1 MIRPWFSSLLLV
13 VAFATYG
20 GYLHSVETDCWHWLF
35 NLGLVVLLA
44 AAATF
49 FQGFLRWVV
58 LLGFNSD
65 LGYLLL
71 ALGLA
76 SLTIAVVSEFRLVA
90 CWCLLIAATLL
101 VRVDLLVARVG
112 NSLAWVSLV
121 ILCWL
126 GLGLSWLPHL
136 LTASSGHLPVE
147 EGRSPD
153 KGYQQPV
160 FLSPLAP
167 WKL

>member
-1 MIRPWFSSLLLV
+1 
-13 VAFATYG
+13 
-20 GYLHSVETDCWHWLF
+20 
-35 NLGLVVLLA
+35 
-44 AAATF
+44 
-49 FQGFLRWVV
+49 
-58 LLGFNSD
+58 
-65 LGYLLL
+65 
-71 ALGLA
+71 
-76 SLTIAVVSEFRLVA
+76 
-90 CWCLLIAATLL
+90 
-101 VRVDLLVARVG
+101 RVDLLVARVG